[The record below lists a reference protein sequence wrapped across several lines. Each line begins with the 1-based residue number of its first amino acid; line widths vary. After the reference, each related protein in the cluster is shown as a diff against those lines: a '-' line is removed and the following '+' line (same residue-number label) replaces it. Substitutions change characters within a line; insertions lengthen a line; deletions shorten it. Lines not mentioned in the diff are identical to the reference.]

1 MLHAPIN
8 TSEEKAELHTSSPNS
23 SGQRHIGTAFLRAA
37 SKGKPGETWAKS
49 QLAGLGALGVLG
61 GQIDLQFHFQPS
73 AAAQSSASNST
84 DLASTVAQLPHCVCG
99 PKRQDFL
106 KGIGFCIAISSG
118 CSSEDVNKLQDLAPK
133 ICQSVSDNPSPSEV
147 AKASAA
153 VTSAVGA
160 APTESDKSAAMRPE
174 VGFGFMGAAALAAL
188 AAL

>member
-1 MLHAPIN
+1 MQFTHFAL
-8 TSEEKAELHTSSPNS
+8 SL
-23 SGQRHIGTAFLRAA
+23 FAA
-37 SKGKPGETWAKS
+37 A
-49 QLAGLGALGVLG
+49 AA
-61 GQIDLQFHFQPS
+61 

-84 DLASTVAQLPHCVCG
+84 DLPSTVAQLPQCALKCYRDQATDVGCSPGDFSCVCG

-133 ICQSVSDNPSPSEV
+133 ICESVSDNPSPSEV

-160 APTESDKSAAMRPE
+160 APTESDKSAAMRLE
-174 VGFGFMGAAALAAL
+174 VGLGFMGAAALAAL

>member
-1 MLHAPIN
+1 MQITHFAL
-8 TSEEKAELHTSSPNS
+8 SL
-23 SGQRHIGTAFLRAA
+23 FAA
-37 SKGKPGETWAKS
+37 A
-49 QLAGLGALGVLG
+49 
-61 GQIDLQFHFQPS
+61 
-73 AAAQSSASNST
+73 AAAQSSSSNST
-84 DLASTVAQLPHCVCG
+84 LSSEVAQLPQCALKCYRDQATDVGCSPGDFSCVCG

-133 ICQSVSDNPSPSEV
+133 ICDSVSDNPPPSEV

-160 APTESDKSAAMRPE
+160 APTESDKSAAVRPE
-174 VGFGFMGAAALAAL
+174 LSFGFMGAAALAAL